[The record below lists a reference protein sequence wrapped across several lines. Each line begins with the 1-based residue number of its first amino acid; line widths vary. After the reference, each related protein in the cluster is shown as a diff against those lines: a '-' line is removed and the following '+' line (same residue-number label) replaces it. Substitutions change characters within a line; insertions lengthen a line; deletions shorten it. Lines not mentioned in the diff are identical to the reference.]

1 MQNGLLHRKLV
12 KVRIK
17 NRGQANGERHGG
29 VDGWVATGEVEV
41 IRPSVP
47 LPRGTKRVEIR
58 TAIEFLGARERL
70 G

>member
-1 MQNGLLHRKLV
+1 MAGLMD
-12 KVRIK
+12 
-17 NRGQANGERHGG
+17 
-29 VDGWVATGEVEV
+29 DGWVATGEVEV
-41 IRPSVP
+41 IESSVP